1 MAWRFK
7 VSKYKNA
14 APILPK
20 KEDWVNDIK
29 VGAPQSCGNH
39 VKASAA
45 FIAFNVENRGGGSL
59 GVVPLDYKGRID
71 STTPLVHG
79 HSDLITDFDFS
90 PFDDGMLATCST
102 DANVKIWHI
111 PEGGLTESL
120 ANAEYALPQFDK
132 RVENVLFH
140 PTTEFILTVAYFD
153 TVKLWD
159 IKHEKELFCFS
170 GHEDQVQSTSW
181 NGIGSM
187 FVTSSKDRTIR
198 IIDPRADKVAYEAE
212 SHKSPKDSRVVWL
225 GNTDRILSTGY
236 DGSRVREVRLRDLR
250 NFSKPYKVQAFD
262 SSTGIFMPLY
272 DADTNMLFLAGKADV
287 SIMYWE
293 VTEKEPFLTEGLKH
307 NGSVQTK
314 GACLVPKRGLD
325 VMTGEVNR
333 LLQLTSNA
341 IIPITYQVP
350 RKTYREFHAD
360 IFPETPGY
368 VPSTSITQWLEGTS
382 VQRKTISLDPG
393 KRPSPKYQIHRG
405 PLSKREDPKPEPD
418 TPVPAPRSRISNG
431 TENKPVSEIRPTLSK
446 PTVAVKPSFM
456 PAKPSPT
463 PKPAVRSSFPLQEN
477 KNLTNEDDPS
487 ADMPVKNNLALLR
500 KNFETNE
507 EETDGNISGK
517 CIETEE
523 EIKPRTVSISELRK
537 NYETKEE
544 PQEIQEEPEE
554 ENPSKLASI
563 RKAFETRS
571 ISVDEKIV
579 ERRREEV
586 RQEQTIQE
594 EEKENVGEPVTL
606 REGSRV
612 SAAER
617 RRTFEQR
624 MTSVEEKPASPT
636 PRRPTVTRSFRRV
649 CKFRHLKGT
658 PGHKSTCIENLR
670 DLNRTTPGECD
681 GMAAN
686 SEFVVLPLS
695 GPGGKLSVMKHK
707 KGGRQPDGVIPSLMN
722 TANVMDFAFDP
733 FNDHT
738 LAVAC
743 DDGKINLW
751 HIPEGGLTQ
760 PTNEPTETFMDV
772 GSADK
777 ITILKWHPLAAGV
790 LAVATGDL
798 TVKIWDLHSR
808 TVSLTL
814 APHPDQIFSMAWSP
828 CGRYL
833 ATMCR
838 DSHIRVYDPRKST
851 EPIREG
857 NGPVGVRGARVLWAL
872 DGKFIVTVGFSK
884 LSERQISVYKA
895 AELSKPAN
903 TVTTDISPAMLIP
916 FYDSDS
922 STLFAT
928 GKGDSTIFAYE
939 IGSDYPHLF
948 PLSNHKCGSVH
959 QGLVLLPKQMCDV
972 RQVEFCKALRL
983 TSSILEPLSF
993 TVPRVKTELF
1003 QDDLFPPTFVSWE
1016 PVMTAAEWLG
1026 GTNRP
1031 PRTQSL
1037 QPEDMI
1043 SLSESREQ
1051 QSPVAPPTYGGSQTH
1066 IRHETPPF
1074 LKGMVPNEVRQT
1086 QHKNLNVPEEVQE
1099 TQTRLEE
1106 SMSQQM
1112 NQVTKTLEQD
1122 RMEGVDSTEWED

>member
-14 APILPK
+14 APIVPK

-59 GVVPLDYKGRID
+59 GLVPLDYKGRVD
-71 STTPLVHG
+71 SSTPLIHG
-79 HSDLITDFDFS
+79 HSDLITDFCFS

-102 DANVKIWHI
+102 DANVRIWHI
-111 PEGGLTESL
+111 PENGLKESL
-120 ANAEYALPQFDK
+120 SNAEYSLPQFEK
-132 RVENVLFH
+132 RVENVMFH
-140 PTTEFILTVAYFD
+140 PTTEFMLSLAYFD
-153 TVKLWD
+153 TVKIWD
-159 IKHEKELFCFS
+159 IKHEKELFSFS
-170 GHEDQVQSTSW
+170 GHEDQVQNLCW
-181 NGIGSM
+181 NGSGSLL
-187 FVTSSKDRTIR
+187 VTSSKDRTVR
-198 IIDPRADKVAYEAE
+198 VIDPRTSKVAYEAE
-212 SHKSPKDSRVVWL
+212 GHKSPKDSRIVWL
-225 GNTDRILSTGY
+225 GHTDRILSTGW
-236 DGSRVREVRLRDLR
+236 DASRVREVRIRDVR
-250 NFSKPYKVQAFD
+250 NFSKPYKVQPFD
-262 SSTGIFMPLY
+262 SSTGILMPLF
-272 DADTNMLFLAGKADV
+272 DPDTNMLFLAGKADV

-293 VTEKEPFLTEGLKH
+293 VTDKEPFLTEGLKH

-325 VMTGEVNR
+325 VMSGEVNR

-360 IFPETPGY
+360 IFPDTPGY
-368 VPSTSITQWLEGTS
+368 EPSSTVSQWLGGANIPT
-382 VQRKTISLDPG
+382 KNISLDPA
-393 KRPSPKYQIHRG
+393 KRPNTKFQIHRG
-405 PLSKREDPKPEPD
+405 PLSKREESKIADAD

-431 TENKPVSEIRPTLSK
+431 TECKPVSEVRPTLSK
-446 PTVAVKPSFM
+446 PMVAVKE
-456 PAKPSPT
+456 T
-463 PKPAVRSSFPLQEN
+463 VEEV
-477 KNLTNEDDPS
+477 ED
-487 ADMPVKNNLALLR
+487 
-500 KNFETNE
+500 
-507 EETDGNISGK
+507 
-517 CIETEE
+517 
-523 EIKPRTVSISELRK
+523 
-537 NYETKEE
+537 
-544 PQEIQEEPEE
+544 

-571 ISVDEKIV
+571 VSVDEKIV

-594 EEKENVGEPVTL
+594 EEKENVSDQVTL
-606 REGSRV
+606 RENSNRV

-617 RRTFEQR
+617 RKTFEQR
-624 MTSVEEKPASPT
+624 MASVEDKPSSPT
-636 PRRPTVTRSFRRV
+636 PKRANVTRSFRRV

-670 DLNRTTPGECD
+670 ELSRTTPGECD
-681 GMAAN
+681 GLAAN

-695 GPGGKLSVMKHK
+695 GPGGKLSVIKHK
-707 KGGRQPDGVIPSLMN
+707 KPGRLPDGVIPSLMN
-722 TANVMDFAFDP
+722 TSNVMDFTFDP

-751 HIPEGGLTQ
+751 HIPEGGLSQ
-760 PTNEPTETFMDV
+760 PTNQPNETFMDV
-772 GSADK
+772 GSSDK
-777 ITILKWHPLAAGV
+777 VTILKWHPLAAGV
-790 LAVATGDL
+790 LAAATGDL
-798 TVKIWDLHSR
+798 NIKIWDIHRQSVAL
-808 TVSLTL
+808 VLTG
-814 APHPDQIFSMAWSP
+814 HPDQIFSMAWSP

-838 DSHIRVYDPRKST
+838 DTHIRIYEPRHSS
-851 EPIREG
+851 EPISEG
-857 NGPVGVRGARVLWAL
+857 NGPVGVRGARILWAL
-872 DGKFIVTVGFSK
+872 NGKYLVTVGFSK
-884 LSERQISVYKA
+884 VSERQISVYKSTD
-895 AELSKPAN
+895 LTKPAN
-903 TVTTDISPAMLIP
+903 TVGIDVSPAMLIP
-916 FYDSDS
+916 FYDPDS

-928 GKGDSTIFAYE
+928 GKGDSTIYAYE
-939 IGSDYPHLF
+939 IGSDFPHLF
-948 PLSNHKCGSVH
+948 PLSHHKCGSVH
-959 QGLVLLPKQMCDV
+959 QGLVMLPKQLCDV
-972 RQVEFCKALRL
+972 RQVEFCKAMRL
-983 TSSILEPLSF
+983 TSSVLEPLSF

-1026 GTNRP
+1026 DTNRP
-1031 PRTQSL
+1031 PRTLSL
-1037 QPEDMI
+1037 KPSDMV

-1051 QSPVAPPTYGGSQTH
+1051 QSPVSSQSNSGGPHTH

-1074 LKGMVPNEVRQT
+1074 LKGMVPTEVRQT
-1086 QHKNLNVPEEVQE
+1086 QHKNLNVPEEAQE
-1099 TQTRLEE
+1099 TQARLEE

-1112 NQVTKTLEQD
+1112 DQISKVLEQD

>member
-293 VTEKEPFLTEGLKH
+293 VAEKDPFLTEGLKH

-446 PTVAVKPSFM
+446 PTVAVK
-456 PAKPSPT
+456 
-463 PKPAVRSSFPLQEN
+463 
-477 KNLTNEDDPS
+477 
-487 ADMPVKNNLALLR
+487 
-500 KNFETNE
+500 
-507 EETDGNISGK
+507 
-517 CIETEE
+517 
-523 EIKPRTVSISELRK
+523 
-537 NYETKEE
+537 
-544 PQEIQEEPEE
+544 EIQEEPEE

-658 PGHKSTCIENLR
+658 PGHKSTCIENIR

-895 AELSKPAN
+895 SELSKPAN

-1031 PRTQSL
+1031 PQTQSL

>member
-446 PTVAVKPSFM
+446 PTVAVK
-456 PAKPSPT
+456 
-463 PKPAVRSSFPLQEN
+463 
-477 KNLTNEDDPS
+477 
-487 ADMPVKNNLALLR
+487 
-500 KNFETNE
+500 
-507 EETDGNISGK
+507 
-517 CIETEE
+517 
-523 EIKPRTVSISELRK
+523 
-537 NYETKEE
+537 
-544 PQEIQEEPEE
+544 EIQEEPEE

>member
-350 RKTYREFHAD
+350 RKTYREFHSD

-368 VPSTSITQWLEGTS
+368 VPSTSITQWLEGAS
-382 VQRKTISLDPG
+382 VQRKTISLDSRPQETFNPKKNPDPPRATYPG
-393 KRPSPKYQIHRG
+393 FM
-405 PLSKREDPKPEPD
+405 PLSPRGQKNPK
-418 TPVPAPRSRISNG
+418 TAW
-431 TENKPVSEIRPTLSK
+431 LC
-446 PTVAVKPSFM
+446 A
-456 PAKPSPT
+456 
-463 PKPAVRSSFPLQEN
+463 Q
-477 KNLTNEDDPS
+477 
-487 ADMPVKNNLALLR
+487 
-500 KNFETNE
+500 
-507 EETDGNISGK
+507 ETDGNISGK

-838 DSHIRVYDPRKST
+838 DSHIRVYDPRTST
-851 EPIREG
+851 DPIREG

-884 LSERQISVYKA
+884 LSERQISFQGT
-895 AELSKPAN
+895 ELSASQAN
-903 TVTTDISPAMLIP
+903 TGGCFPPPPPKPTDISPAMLIP

>member
-14 APILPK
+14 APLLPK
-20 KEDWVNDIK
+20 KEDWVSDIK

-39 VKASAA
+39 IKASAA

-59 GVVPLDYKGRID
+59 GLVPLDYRGRVD
-71 STTPLVHG
+71 SSTPLIHG

-102 DANVKIWHI
+102 DANVRVWHI
-111 PEGGLTESL
+111 PEAGLTESL
-120 ANAEYALPQFDK
+120 ANADYSLPQFDK

-140 PTTEFILTVAYFD
+140 PTAEFLLTVAYFD

-159 IKHEKELFCFS
+159 IKHEKEIFSFS
-170 GHEDQVQSTSW
+170 GHEDQVQNTSW
-181 NGIGSM
+181 HGNGSL
-187 FVTSSKDRTIR
+187 FVTTSKDRTIR
-198 IIDPRADKVAYEAE
+198 VIDPRADKVAYEAE
-212 SHKSPKDSRVVWL
+212 SHKSPKDSRVEWL
-225 GNTDRILSTGY
+225 GQTDRVLSTGW
-236 DGSRVREVRLRDLR
+236 DGSRIREVRIRDLR
-250 NFSKPYKVQAFD
+250 NFSKPYKIQGFD
-262 SSTGIFMPLY
+262 SSTGILMPLF
-272 DADTNMLFLAGKADV
+272 DSDTNMLFLAGKADV

-293 VTEKEPFLTEGLKH
+293 VTEKDPFLTEGLKH

-368 VPSTSITQWLEGTS
+368 EPSTTISQWLGGTNS
-382 VQRKTISLDPG
+382 PVKSISLDPA
-393 KRPSPKYQIHRG
+393 KRPTPKFQIHRG
-405 PLSKREDPKPEPD
+405 PLYERVEHKPVEVD
-418 TPVPAPRSRISNG
+418 VPVPAPRSWISNG
-431 TENKPVSEIRPTLSK
+431 TENKPMSEVRPTLSK
-446 PTVAVKPSFM
+446 PMVAVKPSFM
-456 PAKPSPT
+456 PAKPSPM

-487 ADMPVKNNLALLR
+487 ADAPVKNNLAQLR
-500 KNFETNE
+500 KNFETNKEDTDGSVGGKCIDSE
-507 EETDGNISGK
+507 EET
-517 CIETEE
+517 
-523 EIKPRTVSISELRK
+523 KPRGISISQLRK
-537 NYETKEE
+537 TYEAKEE
-544 PQEIQEEPEE
+544 PQEISEELEE
-554 ENPSKLASI
+554 DSTSKLACI
-563 RKAFETRS
+563 RKAFESRS
-571 ISVDEKIV
+571 ISMDEKMTD
-579 ERRREEV
+579 RRREEV
-586 RQEQTIQE
+586 RQEKTIQE

-606 REGSRV
+606 HDGSRV
-612 SAAER
+612 IAAER

-624 MTSVEEKPASPT
+624 MATVDEKPASPT
-636 PRRPTVTRSFRRV
+636 PRRATVTRSFRRV

-670 DLNRTTPGECD
+670 DLSRTTPGECD

-695 GPGGKLSVMKHK
+695 GPGGKLSVLKHSK
-707 KGGRQPDGVIPSLMN
+707 AGRQPDGVVPSLLN

-751 HIPEGGLTQ
+751 HIPEGGLSH
-760 PTNEPTETFMDV
+760 PTNEPNETFMDI

-777 ITILKWHPLAAGV
+777 VTILKWHPLSAGILAA
-790 LAVATGDL
+790 ASGDHSI
-798 TVKIWDLHSR
+798 KIWDLHSQS
-808 TVSLTL
+808 VAITL
-814 APHPDQIFSMAWSP
+814 ASHPDQIFSMAWSP

-838 DSHIRVYDPRKST
+838 DSHIRIYDPRHCA
-851 EPIREG
+851 EPIQTG

-872 DGKFIVTVGFSK
+872 GGKYLVTVGFSK
-884 LSERQISVYKA
+884 VSERQISVYKA
-895 AELSKPAN
+895 TELSKAAN
-903 TVTTDISPAMLIP
+903 TVGIDISPAMLIP
-916 FYDSDS
+916 FYDPDS

-928 GKGDSTIFAYE
+928 GKGDSTIYAYE
-939 IGSDYPHLF
+939 IGTDFPHLF
-948 PLSNHKCGSVH
+948 PLSHHKSGSVH
-959 QGLVLLPKQMCDV
+959 QGLVMLPKIMCDV

-1003 QDDLFPPTFVSWE
+1003 QDDIFPPTFVSWE

-1026 GTNRP
+1026 NTNRP
-1031 PRTQSL
+1031 PRTLSL
-1037 QPEDMI
+1037 QPTDMLT
-1043 SLSESREQ
+1043 LSESREQ
-1051 QSPVAPPTYGGSQTH
+1051 QSPVSQPNSGGH

-1074 LKGMVPNEVRQT
+1074 LKGMVPSEVRQT
-1086 QHKNLNVPEEVQE
+1086 QHKNLNVPEEVLE
-1099 TQTRLEE
+1099 TQSRLEE

-1112 NQVTKTLEQD
+1112 NEVSKTLEQD

>member
-14 APILPK
+14 APLLPK
-20 KEDWVNDIK
+20 KEDWVSDIK

-39 VKASAA
+39 IKASAA

-59 GVVPLDYKGRID
+59 GLVPLDYRGRVD
-71 STTPLVHG
+71 SSTPLIHG

-102 DANVKIWHI
+102 DANVRVWHI
-111 PEGGLTESL
+111 PEAGLTESL
-120 ANAEYALPQFDK
+120 ANADYSLPQFDK

-140 PTTEFILTVAYFD
+140 PTAEFLLTVAYFD

-159 IKHEKELFCFS
+159 IKHEKEIFSFS
-170 GHEDQVQSTSW
+170 GHEDQVQNTSW
-181 NGIGSM
+181 HGNGSL
-187 FVTSSKDRTIR
+187 FVTTSKDRTIR
-198 IIDPRADKVAYEAE
+198 VIDPRADKVAYEAE
-212 SHKSPKDSRVVWL
+212 SHKSPKDSRVEWL
-225 GNTDRILSTGY
+225 GQTDRVLSTGW
-236 DGSRVREVRLRDLR
+236 DGSRIREVRIRDLR
-250 NFSKPYKVQAFD
+250 NFSKPYKIQGFD
-262 SSTGIFMPLY
+262 SSTGILMPLF
-272 DADTNMLFLAGKADV
+272 DSDTNMLFLAGKADV

-293 VTEKEPFLTEGLKH
+293 VTEKDPFLTEGLKH

-368 VPSTSITQWLEGTS
+368 EPSTTISQWLGGTNS
-382 VQRKTISLDPG
+382 PVKSISLDPA
-393 KRPSPKYQIHRG
+393 KRPTPKFQIHRG
-405 PLSKREDPKPEPD
+405 PLYERVEHKPVEVD
-418 TPVPAPRSRISNG
+418 VPVPAPRSWISNG
-431 TENKPVSEIRPTLSK
+431 TENKPMSEVRPTLSK
-446 PTVAVKPSFM
+446 PMVAVK
-456 PAKPSPT
+456 
-463 PKPAVRSSFPLQEN
+463 E
-477 KNLTNEDDPS
+477 
-487 ADMPVKNNLALLR
+487 
-500 KNFETNE
+500 
-507 EETDGNISGK
+507 
-517 CIETEE
+517 
-523 EIKPRTVSISELRK
+523 ISEEL
-537 NYETKEE
+537 EE
-544 PQEIQEEPEE
+544 DST
-554 ENPSKLASI
+554 SKLACI
-563 RKAFETRS
+563 RKAFESRS
-571 ISVDEKIV
+571 ISMDEKMTD
-579 ERRREEV
+579 RRREEV
-586 RQEQTIQE
+586 RQEKTIQE

-606 REGSRV
+606 HDGSRV
-612 SAAER
+612 IAAER

-624 MTSVEEKPASPT
+624 MATVDEKPASPT
-636 PRRPTVTRSFRRV
+636 PRRATVTRSFRRV

-670 DLNRTTPGECD
+670 DLSRTTPGECD

-695 GPGGKLSVMKHK
+695 GPGGKLSVLKHSK
-707 KGGRQPDGVIPSLMN
+707 AGRQPDGVVPSLLN

-751 HIPEGGLTQ
+751 HIPEGGLSH
-760 PTNEPTETFMDV
+760 PTNEPNETFMDI

-777 ITILKWHPLAAGV
+777 VTILKWHPLSAGILAA
-790 LAVATGDL
+790 ASGDHSI
-798 TVKIWDLHSR
+798 KIWDLHSQS
-808 TVSLTL
+808 VAITL
-814 APHPDQIFSMAWSP
+814 ASHPDQIFSMAWSP

-838 DSHIRVYDPRKST
+838 DSHIRIYDPRHCA
-851 EPIREG
+851 EPIQTG

-872 DGKFIVTVGFSK
+872 GGKYLVTVGFSK
-884 LSERQISVYKA
+884 VSERQISVYKA
-895 AELSKPAN
+895 TELSKAAN
-903 TVTTDISPAMLIP
+903 TVGIDISPAMLIP
-916 FYDSDS
+916 FYDPDS

-928 GKGDSTIFAYE
+928 GKGDSTIYAYE
-939 IGSDYPHLF
+939 IGTDFPHLF
-948 PLSNHKCGSVH
+948 PLSHHKSGSVH
-959 QGLVLLPKQMCDV
+959 QGLVMLPKIMCDV

-1003 QDDLFPPTFVSWE
+1003 QDDIFPPTFVSWE

-1026 GTNRP
+1026 NTNRP
-1031 PRTQSL
+1031 PRTLSL
-1037 QPEDMI
+1037 QPTDMLT
-1043 SLSESREQ
+1043 LSESREQ
-1051 QSPVAPPTYGGSQTH
+1051 QSPVSQPNSGGH

-1074 LKGMVPNEVRQT
+1074 LKGMVPSEVRQT
-1086 QHKNLNVPEEVQE
+1086 QHKNLNVPEEVLE
-1099 TQTRLEE
+1099 TQSRLEE

-1112 NQVTKTLEQD
+1112 NEVSKTLEQD

>member
-187 FVTSSKDRTIR
+187 FVTSSKDRTVR

-225 GNTDRILSTGY
+225 GNSDRILSTGY

-293 VTEKEPFLTEGLKH
+293 VADKEPFLTEGLKH

-368 VPSTSITQWLEGTS
+368 VPSTSITQWLEGAS

-446 PTVAVKPSFM
+446 PTVAVK
-456 PAKPSPT
+456 
-463 PKPAVRSSFPLQEN
+463 
-477 KNLTNEDDPS
+477 
-487 ADMPVKNNLALLR
+487 
-500 KNFETNE
+500 
-507 EETDGNISGK
+507 
-517 CIETEE
+517 
-523 EIKPRTVSISELRK
+523 
-537 NYETKEE
+537 
-544 PQEIQEEPEE
+544 EIQEEPEE

-808 TVSLTL
+808 TVSLAL
-814 APHPDQIFSMAWSP
+814 SPHPDQIFSMAWSP

-851 EPIREG
+851 DPIREG

-872 DGKFIVTVGFSK
+872 DGKFIVTIGFSK

-1051 QSPVAPPTYGGSQTH
+1051 QSPVAPPTYGGPQTH

>member
-14 APILPK
+14 APIVPK

-59 GVVPLDYKGRID
+59 GLVPLDYKGRVD
-71 STTPLVHG
+71 SSTPLIHG
-79 HSDLITDFDFS
+79 HSDLITDFCFS

-102 DANVKIWHI
+102 DANVRIWHI
-111 PEGGLTESL
+111 PENGLKESL
-120 ANAEYALPQFDK
+120 SNAEYSLPQFEK
-132 RVENVLFH
+132 RVENVMFH
-140 PTTEFILTVAYFD
+140 PTTEFMLSLAYFD
-153 TVKLWD
+153 TVKIWD
-159 IKHEKELFCFS
+159 IKHEKELFSFS
-170 GHEDQVQSTSW
+170 GHEDQVQNLCW
-181 NGIGSM
+181 NGSGSLL
-187 FVTSSKDRTIR
+187 VTSSKDRTVR
-198 IIDPRADKVAYEAE
+198 VIDPRTSKVAYEAE
-212 SHKSPKDSRVVWL
+212 GHKSPKDSRIVWL
-225 GNTDRILSTGY
+225 GHTDRILSTGW
-236 DGSRVREVRLRDLR
+236 DASRVREVRIRDVR
-250 NFSKPYKVQAFD
+250 NFSKPYKVQPFD
-262 SSTGIFMPLY
+262 SSTGILMPLF
-272 DADTNMLFLAGKADV
+272 DPDTNMLFLAGKADV

-293 VTEKEPFLTEGLKH
+293 VTDKEPFLTEGLKH

-325 VMTGEVNR
+325 VMSGEVNR

-360 IFPETPGY
+360 IFPDTPGY
-368 VPSTSITQWLEGTS
+368 EPSSTVSQWLGGANIPT
-382 VQRKTISLDPG
+382 KNISLDPA
-393 KRPSPKYQIHRG
+393 KRPNAKFQIHRG
-405 PLSKREDPKPEPD
+405 PLSKREESKIADAD

-431 TENKPVSEIRPTLSK
+431 TECKPVSEVRPTLSK
-446 PTVAVKPSFM
+446 PMVAVKE
-456 PAKPSPT
+456 T
-463 PKPAVRSSFPLQEN
+463 VEEV
-477 KNLTNEDDPS
+477 ED
-487 ADMPVKNNLALLR
+487 
-500 KNFETNE
+500 
-507 EETDGNISGK
+507 
-517 CIETEE
+517 
-523 EIKPRTVSISELRK
+523 
-537 NYETKEE
+537 
-544 PQEIQEEPEE
+544 

-571 ISVDEKIV
+571 VSVDEKIV

-594 EEKENVGEPVTL
+594 EEKENVSDQVTL
-606 REGSRV
+606 RENSNRV

-617 RRTFEQR
+617 RKTFEQR
-624 MTSVEEKPASPT
+624 MASVEDKPSSPT
-636 PRRPTVTRSFRRV
+636 PKRANVTRSFRRV

-670 DLNRTTPGECD
+670 ELSRTTPGECD
-681 GMAAN
+681 GLAAN

-695 GPGGKLSVMKHK
+695 GPGGKLSVIKHK
-707 KGGRQPDGVIPSLMN
+707 KPGRLPDGVIPSLMN
-722 TANVMDFAFDP
+722 TSNVMDFTFDP

-751 HIPEGGLTQ
+751 HIPEGGLSQ
-760 PTNEPTETFMDV
+760 PTNQPNETFMDV
-772 GSADK
+772 GSSDK
-777 ITILKWHPLAAGV
+777 VTILKWHPLAAGV
-790 LAVATGDL
+790 LAAATGDL
-798 TVKIWDLHSR
+798 NIKIWDIHRQSVAL
-808 TVSLTL
+808 VLTG
-814 APHPDQIFSMAWSP
+814 HPDQIFSMAWSP

-838 DSHIRVYDPRKST
+838 DTHIRIYEPRHSS
-851 EPIREG
+851 EPISEG
-857 NGPVGVRGARVLWAL
+857 NGPVGVRGARILWAL
-872 DGKFIVTVGFSK
+872 NGKYLVTVGFSK
-884 LSERQISVYKA
+884 VSERQISVYKSTD
-895 AELSKPAN
+895 LTKPAN
-903 TVTTDISPAMLIP
+903 TVGIDVSPAMLIP
-916 FYDSDS
+916 FYDPDS

-928 GKGDSTIFAYE
+928 GKGDSTIYAYE
-939 IGSDYPHLF
+939 IGSDFPHLF
-948 PLSNHKCGSVH
+948 PLSHHKCGSVH
-959 QGLVLLPKQMCDV
+959 QGLVMLPKQLCDV
-972 RQVEFCKALRL
+972 RQVEFCKAMRL
-983 TSSILEPLSF
+983 TSSVLEPLSF

-1026 GTNRP
+1026 DTNRP
-1031 PRTQSL
+1031 PRTLSL
-1037 QPEDMI
+1037 KPSDMV

-1051 QSPVAPPTYGGSQTH
+1051 QSPVSSQSNSGGPHTH

-1074 LKGMVPNEVRQT
+1074 LKGMVPTEVRQT
-1086 QHKNLNVPEEVQE
+1086 QHK
-1099 TQTRLEE
+1099 LEE

-1112 NQVTKTLEQD
+1112 DQISKVLEQD

>member
-14 APILPK
+14 APIVPK

-59 GVVPLDYKGRID
+59 GLVPLDYKGRVD
-71 STTPLVHG
+71 SSTPLIHG
-79 HSDLITDFDFS
+79 HSDLITDFCFS

-102 DANVKIWHI
+102 DANVRIWHI
-111 PEGGLTESL
+111 PENGLKESL
-120 ANAEYALPQFDK
+120 SNAEYSLPQFEK
-132 RVENVLFH
+132 RVENVMFH
-140 PTTEFILTVAYFD
+140 PTTEFLLSLAYFD
-153 TVKLWD
+153 TVKIWD
-159 IKHEKELFCFS
+159 IKHEKELFSFS
-170 GHEDQVQSTSW
+170 GHEDQVQNLCW
-181 NGIGSM
+181 NGSGSLL
-187 FVTSSKDRTIR
+187 VTSSKDRTVR
-198 IIDPRADKVAYEAE
+198 VIDPRTSKVAYEAE
-212 SHKSPKDSRVVWL
+212 GHKSPKDSRIVWL
-225 GNTDRILSTGY
+225 GHTDRILSTGW
-236 DGSRVREVRLRDLR
+236 DASRVREVRIRDVR
-250 NFSKPYKVQAFD
+250 NFSKPYKVQPFD
-262 SSTGIFMPLY
+262 SSTGILMPLF
-272 DADTNMLFLAGKADV
+272 DPDTNMLFLAGKADV

-293 VTEKEPFLTEGLKH
+293 VTDKEPFLTEGLKH

-325 VMTGEVNR
+325 VMSGEVNR

-360 IFPETPGY
+360 IFPDTPGY
-368 VPSTSITQWLEGTS
+368 EPSSTVSQWLGGANIPTKN
-382 VQRKTISLDPG
+382 VSLDPA
-393 KRPSPKYQIHRG
+393 KRPNSKFQIHRG
-405 PLSKREDPKPEPD
+405 PLSKREESKIAEAD

-431 TENKPVSEIRPTLSK
+431 TECKPVSEVRPTLSK
-446 PTVAVKPSFM
+446 PMVAVKPSFM

-463 PKPAVRSSFPLQEN
+463 PKPALRSSFPLQEN

-487 ADMPVKNNLALLR
+487 ADTPVKKNLAQLR
-500 KNFETNE
+500 KNFEANE
-507 EETDGNISGK
+507 EETDGNFGGK

-523 EIKPRTVSISELRK
+523 ESTKLRGISISQLRK
-537 NYETKEE
+537 NYEAKEE
-544 PQEIQEEPEE
+544 PKEAVEEVED

-571 ISVDEKIV
+571 VSVDEKIV

-594 EEKENVGEPVTL
+594 EEKENVSDQVTL
-606 REGSRV
+606 RENSNRV

-617 RRTFEQR
+617 RKTFEQR
-624 MTSVEEKPASPT
+624 MASVEDKPSSPT
-636 PRRPTVTRSFRRV
+636 PKRANVTRSFRRV

-670 DLNRTTPGECD
+670 ELSRTTPGECD
-681 GMAAN
+681 GLAAN

-695 GPGGKLSVMKHK
+695 GPGGKLSVIKHK
-707 KGGRQPDGVIPSLMN
+707 KPGRLPDGVIPSLMN
-722 TANVMDFAFDP
+722 TSNVMDFTFDP

-751 HIPEGGLTQ
+751 HIPEGGLSQ
-760 PTNEPTETFMDV
+760 PTNQPNETFMDV
-772 GSADK
+772 GSSDK
-777 ITILKWHPLAAGV
+777 VTILKWHPLAAGV
-790 LAVATGDL
+790 LAAATGDL
-798 TVKIWDLHSR
+798 NIKIWDIHRQSVAL
-808 TVSLTL
+808 VLTG
-814 APHPDQIFSMAWSP
+814 HPDQIFSMAWSP

-838 DSHIRVYDPRKST
+838 DTHIRIYEPRHSS
-851 EPIREG
+851 ELISEG
-857 NGPVGVRGARVLWAL
+857 NGPVGVRGARILWAL
-872 DGKFIVTVGFSK
+872 NGKYLVTLGFSK
-884 LSERQISVYKA
+884 VSERQISVYKSTD
-895 AELSKPAN
+895 LTKPAN
-903 TVTTDISPAMLIP
+903 TVGIDVSPAMLIP
-916 FYDSDS
+916 FYDPDS

-928 GKGDSTIFAYE
+928 GKGDSTIYAYE
-939 IGSDYPHLF
+939 IGSDFPHLF
-948 PLSNHKCGSVH
+948 PLSHHKCGSVH
-959 QGLVLLPKQMCDV
+959 QGLVMLPKQLCDV
-972 RQVEFCKALRL
+972 RQVEFCKAMRL
-983 TSSILEPLSF
+983 TSSVLEPLSF

-1026 GTNRP
+1026 DTNRP
-1031 PRTQSL
+1031 PRTLSL
-1037 QPEDMI
+1037 KPSDMV

-1051 QSPVAPPTYGGSQTH
+1051 QSPVSSQSNSGGPHTH

-1074 LKGMVPNEVRQT
+1074 LKGMVPTEVRQT
-1086 QHKNLNVPEEVQE
+1086 QHK
-1099 TQTRLEE
+1099 LEE

-1112 NQVTKTLEQD
+1112 DQISKALEQD

>member
-14 APILPK
+14 APIVPK

-59 GVVPLDYKGRID
+59 GLVPLDYKGRVD
-71 STTPLVHG
+71 SSTPLIHG
-79 HSDLITDFDFS
+79 HSDLITDFCFS

-102 DANVKIWHI
+102 DANVRIWHI
-111 PEGGLTESL
+111 PENGLKESL
-120 ANAEYALPQFDK
+120 SNAEYSLPQFEK
-132 RVENVLFH
+132 RVENVMFH
-140 PTTEFILTVAYFD
+140 PTTEFLLSLAYFD
-153 TVKLWD
+153 TVKIWD
-159 IKHEKELFCFS
+159 IKHEKELFSFS
-170 GHEDQVQSTSW
+170 GHEDQVQNLCW
-181 NGIGSM
+181 NGSGSLL
-187 FVTSSKDRTIR
+187 VTSSKDRTVR
-198 IIDPRADKVAYEAE
+198 VIDPRTSKVAYEAE
-212 SHKSPKDSRVVWL
+212 GHKSPKDSRIVWL
-225 GNTDRILSTGY
+225 GHTDRILSTGW
-236 DGSRVREVRLRDLR
+236 DASRVREVRIRDVR
-250 NFSKPYKVQAFD
+250 NFSKPYKVQPFD
-262 SSTGIFMPLY
+262 SSTGILMPLF
-272 DADTNMLFLAGKADV
+272 DPDTNMLFLAGKADV

-293 VTEKEPFLTEGLKH
+293 VTDKEPFLTEGLKH

-325 VMTGEVNR
+325 VMSGEVNR

-360 IFPETPGY
+360 IFPDTPGY
-368 VPSTSITQWLEGTS
+368 EPSSTVSQWLGGANIPTKN
-382 VQRKTISLDPG
+382 VSLDPA
-393 KRPSPKYQIHRG
+393 KRPNSKFQIHRG
-405 PLSKREDPKPEPD
+405 PLSKREESKIAEAD

-431 TENKPVSEIRPTLSK
+431 TECKPVSEVRPTLSK
-446 PTVAVKPSFM
+446 PMVAVKE
-456 PAKPSPT
+456 
-463 PKPAVRSSFPLQEN
+463 AVEEV
-477 KNLTNEDDPS
+477 ED
-487 ADMPVKNNLALLR
+487 
-500 KNFETNE
+500 
-507 EETDGNISGK
+507 
-517 CIETEE
+517 
-523 EIKPRTVSISELRK
+523 
-537 NYETKEE
+537 
-544 PQEIQEEPEE
+544 

-571 ISVDEKIV
+571 VSVDEKIV

-594 EEKENVGEPVTL
+594 EEKENVSDQVTL
-606 REGSRV
+606 RENSNRV

-617 RRTFEQR
+617 RKTFEQR
-624 MTSVEEKPASPT
+624 MASVEDKPSSPT
-636 PRRPTVTRSFRRV
+636 PKRANVTRSFRRV

-670 DLNRTTPGECD
+670 ELSRTTPGECD
-681 GMAAN
+681 GLAAN

-695 GPGGKLSVMKHK
+695 GPGGKLSVIKHK
-707 KGGRQPDGVIPSLMN
+707 KPGRLPDGVIPSLMN
-722 TANVMDFAFDP
+722 TSNVMDFTFDP

-751 HIPEGGLTQ
+751 HIPEGGLSQ
-760 PTNEPTETFMDV
+760 PTNQPNETFMDV
-772 GSADK
+772 GSSDK
-777 ITILKWHPLAAGV
+777 VTILKWHPLAAGV
-790 LAVATGDL
+790 LAAATGDL
-798 TVKIWDLHSR
+798 NIKIWDIHRQSVAL
-808 TVSLTL
+808 VLTG
-814 APHPDQIFSMAWSP
+814 HPDQIFSMAWSP

-838 DSHIRVYDPRKST
+838 DTHIRIYEPRHSS
-851 EPIREG
+851 ELISEG
-857 NGPVGVRGARVLWAL
+857 NGPVGVRGARILWAL
-872 DGKFIVTVGFSK
+872 NGKYLVTLGFSK
-884 LSERQISVYKA
+884 VSERQISVYKSTD
-895 AELSKPAN
+895 LTKPAN
-903 TVTTDISPAMLIP
+903 TVGIDVSPAMLIP
-916 FYDSDS
+916 FYDPDS

-928 GKGDSTIFAYE
+928 GKGDSTIYAYE
-939 IGSDYPHLF
+939 IGSDFPHLF
-948 PLSNHKCGSVH
+948 PLSHHKCGSVH
-959 QGLVLLPKQMCDV
+959 QGLVMLPKQLCDV
-972 RQVEFCKALRL
+972 RQVEFCKAMRL
-983 TSSILEPLSF
+983 TSSVLEPLSF

-1026 GTNRP
+1026 DTNRP
-1031 PRTQSL
+1031 PRTLSL
-1037 QPEDMI
+1037 KPSDMV

-1051 QSPVAPPTYGGSQTH
+1051 QSPVSSQSNSGGPHTH

-1074 LKGMVPNEVRQT
+1074 LKGMVPTEVRQT
-1086 QHKNLNVPEEVQE
+1086 QHKNLNVPEEAQE
-1099 TQTRLEE
+1099 TQARLEE

-1112 NQVTKTLEQD
+1112 DQISKALEQD